1 MVREEILVEMHLP
14 VSEQMFSRLMLQEGQ
29 WVADQMDFTGLVSL
43 WLKFWG
49 EAWKWCTGGEV
60 PQVEGWLTI
69 SKTTQT
75 SMDHTSILFIQ
86 ISNLGRALR
95 QTVGGNLIMP
105 SN

>member
-1 MVREEILVEMHLP
+1 MVREEILVEMRLQ
-14 VSEQMFSRLMLQEGQ
+14 VSERMFSRLMLQEGQ

-43 WLKFWG
+43 WLQFK
-49 EAWKWCTGGEV
+49 AWKWCTGGEV
-60 PQVEGWLTI
+60 PQVEGRLTI

-86 ISNLGRALR
+86 ISNQSRALR